1 MGGAGMTVHTEEMA
15 TRSSCLPRCTS
26 EPMLVILEQGDLDS
40 SSLPAGLSASVTPV
54 ANWREAEE
62 LCRQTP
68 CCVLV
73 DFDFDPDGVAQQL
86 SDRRDA
92 WIQLSCV
99 ACSSDTSVRNIVS
112 AMRAG
117 CVDFVSK
124 PIQPGALSAACSY
137 ACRIDST
144 GEHSPCQSRARLAT
158 LTERE
163 FEVLKLFVE
172 GQNTKVIAK
181 QLGVSYQTIDKHR
194 NRALKKMHVN
204 SLIDLTRVL
213 KSESLCSASS

>member
-1 MGGAGMTVHTEEMA
+1 MGGAGMTVHTEEIA
-15 TRSSCLPRCTS
+15 TQSSCLPRSTS
-26 EPMLVILEQGDLDS
+26 QPMLVILEQGDLGS
-40 SSLPAGLSASVTPV
+40 FSLPPGFSTSVIR
-54 ANWREAEE
+54 AADWQEAEE
-62 LCRQTP
+62 LGRQMP

-86 SDRRDA
+86 SERRDG

-144 GEHSPCQSRARLAT
+144 GEHSPCQSRARHAT
-158 LTERE
+158 LTDRE
-163 FEVLKLFVE
+163 FEVLKMFVE

-204 SLIDLTRVL
+204 SLIDLTRAL
-213 KSESLCSASS
+213 KGESLCSASS